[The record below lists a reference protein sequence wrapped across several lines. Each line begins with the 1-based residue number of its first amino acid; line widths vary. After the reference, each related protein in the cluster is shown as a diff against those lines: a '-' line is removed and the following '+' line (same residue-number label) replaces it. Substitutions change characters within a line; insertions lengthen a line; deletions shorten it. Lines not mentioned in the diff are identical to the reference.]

1 MKKINFTGSEWKKQ
15 LYEYTVD
22 LVRSADKFHGVSEYD
37 LEDIIQDIYL
47 YMLEY
52 SIRRIES
59 LGSVSFNRDMG
70 NWSNCIRVAID
81 AYDASNLYCKKV
93 YCSGYSYID
102 DSILMNKDTI
112 RSLEERARFRSE
124 KCIYCAREYY
134 YNDRIY
140 EDLAK
145 ELGISISRVGQ
156 LIRYNETMLRR
167 AAHKMYSVGEWGEM
181 CE

>member
-1 MKKINFTGSEWKKQ
+1 MRKIDFSSSDWKMQ
-15 LYEYTVD
+15 LYEYTEE
-22 LVRSADKFHGVSEYD
+22 LVRNTDKFRGVSEYD

-47 YMLEY
+47 YMLNY
-52 SIRRIES
+52 SSRRIDT

-70 NWSNCIRVAID
+70 NWSNCIRVAVD
-81 AYDASNLYCKKV
+81 AYDASNLYCRKLH
-93 YCSGYSYID
+93 CSGYSYID
-102 DSILMNKDTI
+102 DSLLMNKDTI

-124 KCIYCAREYY
+124 KCIYCVREYY

-140 EDLAK
+140 EDIAK

-156 LIRYNETMLRR
+156 LIRHNETTLRR

-181 CE
+181 YE